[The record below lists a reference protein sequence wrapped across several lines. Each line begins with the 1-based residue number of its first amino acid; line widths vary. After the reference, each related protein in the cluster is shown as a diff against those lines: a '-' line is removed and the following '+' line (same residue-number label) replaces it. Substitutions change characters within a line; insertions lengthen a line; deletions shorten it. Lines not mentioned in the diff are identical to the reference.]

1 MKTNIIVMIKQ
12 PRSWPII
19 KTIPNNHKT
28 LQDIVEGHFEVVDVR
43 KNAMIVCNEDAKR
56 LTKFHN
62 KKNFSLTVD
71 GHVIDEI
78 YGTAIFLSQD
88 GEDFDD
94 LAVPYVLDFFTSLCE
109 DNPKLEVDF
118 R

>member
-1 MKTNIIVMIKQ
+1 MKTSIIVMIKQ

-19 KTIPNNHKT
+19 KTIPNNLKT
-28 LQDIVEGHFEVVDVR
+28 LQDIVEGHIEVVDIR
-43 KNAMIVCNEDAKR
+43 KNAMIIWNEEAKM
-56 LTKFHN
+56 LSKFHN
-62 KKNFSLTVD
+62 QKNFSLTVD
-71 GHVIDEI
+71 GRVIDEI

-109 DNPKLEVDF
+109 DDPKLEVDF